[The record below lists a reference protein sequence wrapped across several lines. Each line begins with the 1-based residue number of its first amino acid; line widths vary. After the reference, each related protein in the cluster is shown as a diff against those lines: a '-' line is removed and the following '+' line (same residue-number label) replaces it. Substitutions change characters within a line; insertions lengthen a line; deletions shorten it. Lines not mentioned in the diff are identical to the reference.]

1 MRIQDLPILFS
12 HFRLIDPH
20 DVKDLRVEVQDERPE
35 TVEIQIKMHCSFWF
49 PITFISK
56 PLVREVR
63 AFFYCFE
70 AMTNKLAEAGIK
82 P

>member
-1 MRIQDLPILFS
+1 MKIQDLPILFS

-35 TVEIQIKMHCSFWF
+35 TEEIHCSFWF

-56 PLVREVR
+56 PLVNEVR
-63 AFFYCFE
+63 AFFSLLR
-70 AMTNKLAEAGIK
+70 AND
-82 P
+82 